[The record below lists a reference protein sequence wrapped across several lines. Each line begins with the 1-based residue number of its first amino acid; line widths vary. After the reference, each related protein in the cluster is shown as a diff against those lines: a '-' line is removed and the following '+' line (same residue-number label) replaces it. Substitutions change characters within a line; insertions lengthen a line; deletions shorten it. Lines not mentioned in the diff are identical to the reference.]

1 MALFNKDW
9 NTYKRNWQNAD
20 GVRGKLKSIISSND
34 VNCIKEFNTQ
44 ISNGIKPSE
53 AYKNTMVNCSKAA
66 KQEAVA
72 IAKGNSTLQEAEQA
86 LDSAESS
93 TIGLTIAHTA
103 LNAVIGLGVGLL
115 VNFAVKRISKLINY
129 QQDLIDK
136 SEEAISV
143 FEESRDSLSN
153 TKQTIDDIS
162 SDYAKLAQGVDSLGR
177 NVSLNTEEYSRYN
190 EIANKIADIFPQMIQ
205 GYTDEGNAIIA
216 NKGNVEELTRAYEEQ
231 KNAYQDLVIT
241 KSAETFDG
249 YKAKVV
255 ETSLPEKLKGKRGT
269 YAYSEQK
276 KYIDELIES
285 LEKGREAFEDF
296 YSNQYIGNSDI
307 YSVLYSATKTAGI
320 DWVGIMNTD
329 ERYEQMKTQMTKLYA
344 YQRQLVSN
352 INTETAKIKPIMS
365 AYLEQS
371 YDYQALDSNVQ
382 DVVSQIV
389 GQFDSEFYMQFD
401 NETDMASWVTENIVN
416 KFKGVNGKKV
426 ADAFENAIDLKTKLQ
441 NGEISLDEYLS
452 GIREFKTLIDGFDNS
467 TEKSVELI
475 FNVNSSSGLST
486 DTMVNNVK
494 DKLQDEFDDKVGTL
508 TIDDLEISANLEIPD
523 GTLLSWDELIERIE
537 KVKSETFDSEPDDL
551 WDYSTTITQ
560 LDTIKEKFDVL
571 DSTLSK
577 LYDTDESTVIG
588 FDDFS
593 SMNEAF
599 KDLDGI
605 ETYIQRLQEAGQDT
619 EAVTAV
625 MSDLISAY
633 LEYSGVLDNVTDEN
647 RQLITS
653 MLEEAGASETVRNYL
668 MLLSAQENIFSNQG
682 LNVTEK
688 IARLQELAKEYG
700 NTALAASIAAKME
713 AASENAALGQTGYTF
728 EDAFNEAK
736 AEFESS
742 ASAVNIDF
750 KGTDVSA
757 AVSSGSAAGD
767 AYTDAFEKELDEL
780 DSLKDRGIITEKE
793 YLDTL
798 RSLYERYFKDRAG
811 YLDEYEKYERQY
823 LEGMKSLYDSAL
835 SGISKLMGSRID
847 ALTQSKEAAVAGL
860 EAQQAASEA
869 AYQAQIDDIQTQ
881 IDAIDSLIDEK
892 NKQVDAINEEIDK
905 INEASKARKR
915 EIDLQKAQYEL
926 ERMQNQRTTL
936 QYTEGK
942 GMHYV
947 QDTGGVRDA
956 REAVTGIR
964 EEIQVAEL
972 EKQISLI
979 EKEIDLLEGRKDAL
993 KSQQDALRQMMDE
1006 SNNYYDTLI
1015 KQQETYWNSLIQN
1028 LEQQKSKWEQL
1039 AEIEEIADAYS
1050 KVQQVFG
1057 SMGYTIE
1064 DILNGNEQAFEDF
1077 KSKYVSL
1084 ISDLNSNSSFTD
1096 GLSYAVGSSED
1107 SLNSFLDK
1115 AQGISDCLGAIEEK
1129 ASVLSGMDTG
1139 AGGISDTISGISDA
1153 LNSFP
1158 ADENINNLAAA
1169 FINLGDA
1176 IKGVSDAIGINSEET
1191 VGSLIGALQSISG
1204 LSLSTSPESDENK
1217 GPGIISQF
1225 SSLKNA
1231 VDEVTNAI
1239 SGGSGSS
1246 PGNGSSPSGTGMNT
1260 GAAKSGT
1267 GGLTGAMDA
1276 LKSAADEA
1284 LGSPDGSEN
1293 AKGSGAIGKF
1303 EQLKAAVDDAAGSI
1317 GTGGENSGAGTEAG
1331 GDDTGSNDTG
1341 TLTGT
1346 VISMGETARET
1357 LGESGGEGVIGK
1369 FEEFSDVISKA
1380 NEHVT
1385 GISNGLKAIDGQEAE
1400 CTIKIHIEQYGSTI
1414 GGAAMA
1420 AGTALNAMNLNS
1432 AAYSARYGNSLAQ
1445 GTAHFEG
1452 AALASGSWAVQSNAA
1467 KALMGELGYE
1477 IIVRNGRFFTVC
1489 ENGAG
1494 IVPIKKGDIVFNHKQ
1509 SEQLL
1514 KYGHIS
1520 GRGRA
1525 YADGTVGSPLASGR
1539 LLPLA
1544 DNHPSMELQ
1553 RKFSAYMD
1561 KVTRNLDELIFPV
1574 NKIHKNM
1581 GNMSNVINNLNTIN
1595 TTANQITIN
1604 KLDLSCPNVTNSS
1617 GIEYIQKEL
1626 GHLSLRALQEPAGN

>member
-1 MALFNKDW
+1 MGKVADRVYNAEKYAKKALAKSAEKVDEVRSEIDSLNSELETTRSRINELNANENLSLVEQEELNRLKETNAELEREIRLKQSILSEEEKDANKDAKKYFTATKDSLTFESSYEGVEIHDKTDYIGTVEERIDRLQQYTEGKIKLSEETIESYKNYVESAISDFMDEDDYLIEGQDNDILERLDALYGKYDLYTNGKAATIEKTIQGILAKVDFQDTAKQLEELGKNGELSVTTLTSRFPDLIGYLEQAGISTEELYQYIMALSNPDAVNYENVQKQLLETVGIRDGIINGASDKKLW
-9 NTYKRNWQNAD
+9 DELNNNGLLENNA
-20 GVRGKLKSIISSND
+20 L
-34 VNCIKEFNTQ
+34 
-44 ISNGIKPSE
+44 E
-53 AYKNTMVNCSKAA
+53 AYLSVKA
-66 KQEAVA
+66 KFTDGETEYWDINDWTYHIQNE
-72 IAKGNSTLQEAEQA
+72 
-86 LDSAESS
+86 LDSAD
-93 TIGLTIAHTA
+93 LT
-103 LNAVIGLGVGLL
+103 
-115 VNFAVKRISKLINY
+115 
-129 QQDLIDK
+129 
-136 SEEAISV
+136 
-143 FEESRDSLSN
+143 
-153 TKQTIDDIS
+153 
-162 SDYAKLAQGVDSLGR
+162 
-177 NVSLNTEEYSRYN
+177 TE
-190 EIANKIADIFPQMIQ
+190 P
-205 GYTDEGNAIIA
+205 
-216 NKGNVEELTRAYEEQ
+216 EQ
-231 KNAYQDLVIT
+231 
-241 KSAETFDG
+241 
-249 YKAKVV
+249 
-255 ETSLPEKLKGKRGT
+255 
-269 YAYSEQK
+269 
-276 KYIDELIES
+276 
-285 LEKGREAFEDF
+285 
-296 YSNQYIGNSDI
+296 
-307 YSVLYSATKTAGI
+307 
-320 DWVGIMNTD
+320 
-329 ERYEQMKTQMTKLYA
+329 
-344 YQRQLVSN
+344 
-352 INTETAKIKPIMS
+352 
-365 AYLEQS
+365 
-371 YDYQALDSNVQ
+371 
-382 DVVSQIV
+382 
-389 GQFDSEFYMQFD
+389 
-401 NETDMASWVTENIVN
+401 
-416 KFKGVNGKKV
+416 
-426 ADAFENAIDLKTKLQ
+426 
-441 NGEISLDEYLS
+441 
-452 GIREFKTLIDGFDNS
+452 
-467 TEKSVELI
+467 
-475 FNVNSSSGLST
+475 
-486 DTMVNNVK
+486 
-494 DKLQDEFDDKVGTL
+494 
-508 TIDDLEISANLEIPD
+508 
-523 GTLLSWDELIERIE
+523 
-537 KVKSETFDSEPDDL
+537 

-593 SMNEAF
+593 SINEAF

-1217 GPGIISQF
+1217 DPGIISQF
-1225 SSLKNA
+1225 SILKNA

-1239 SGGSGSS
+1239 SGGGSGSS

-1260 GAAKSGT
+1260 GTAKSGT

-1276 LKSAADEA
+1276 LKSAAEEA

-1293 AKGSGAIGKF
+1293 TKGSGAIGKF

-1317 GTGGENSGAGTEAG
+1317 GTGVENSGANTEAG
-1331 GDDTGSNDTG
+1331 SDDTGSNDTG
-1341 TLTGT
+1341 TLTGA

-1369 FEEFSDVISKA
+1369 FEEFSNVISKA

-1400 CTIKIHIEQYGSTI
+1400 CTIKINIEQYGSTI

-1420 AGTALNAMNLNS
+1420 AGTALNAMNLSS
-1432 AAYSARYGNSLAQ
+1432 AAYSARYGNSLAR

-1525 YADGTVGSPLASGR
+1525 YADGTVGSSLASGR

-1544 DNHPSMELQ
+1544 DDHPSMELQ

-1561 KVTRNLDELIFPV
+1561 KVSSNLDELILPV
-1574 NKIHKNM
+1574 NEIHKNM

>member
-1 MALFNKDW
+1 MFTKIIITTYWTNHKTPPTTGCFSSAIGKILDLSNIVTDLNGFSNNIDNVAKKIKGLSLEDAKLVMNLANVDKYTQSCALSNNGFSASTINATNGVVTDTVATNTNTTAKAANLSITNLLKVAWAKLTSVIKANPYVAATAGLIALGVAMGKVADRVYNAEKYAKKALAKSAEKVDEVRSEIDSLNSELETTRSRINELNANENLSLVEQEELNRLKETNAELEREIRLKQSILSEEEKDANKDAKKYFTATKDSLTFESSYEGVEIHDKTDYIGTVEERIDRLQQYTEGKIKLSEETIESYKNYVESAISDFMDEDDYLIEGQDNDILERLDALYGKYDLYTNGKAATIEKTIQGILAKVDFQDTAKQLEELGKNGELSVTTLTSRFPDLIGYLEQAGISTEELYQYIMALSNPDAVNYENVQKQLLETVGIRDGIINGASDKKLW
-9 NTYKRNWQNAD
+9 DELNNNGLLENNA
-20 GVRGKLKSIISSND
+20 L
-34 VNCIKEFNTQ
+34 
-44 ISNGIKPSE
+44 E
-53 AYKNTMVNCSKAA
+53 AYLSVKA
-66 KQEAVA
+66 KFTDGETEYWDINDWTYHIQNE
-72 IAKGNSTLQEAEQA
+72 
-86 LDSAESS
+86 LDSAD
-93 TIGLTIAHTA
+93 LT
-103 LNAVIGLGVGLL
+103 
-115 VNFAVKRISKLINY
+115 
-129 QQDLIDK
+129 
-136 SEEAISV
+136 
-143 FEESRDSLSN
+143 
-153 TKQTIDDIS
+153 
-162 SDYAKLAQGVDSLGR
+162 
-177 NVSLNTEEYSRYN
+177 TE
-190 EIANKIADIFPQMIQ
+190 P
-205 GYTDEGNAIIA
+205 
-216 NKGNVEELTRAYEEQ
+216 EQ
-231 KNAYQDLVIT
+231 
-241 KSAETFDG
+241 
-249 YKAKVV
+249 
-255 ETSLPEKLKGKRGT
+255 
-269 YAYSEQK
+269 
-276 KYIDELIES
+276 
-285 LEKGREAFEDF
+285 
-296 YSNQYIGNSDI
+296 
-307 YSVLYSATKTAGI
+307 
-320 DWVGIMNTD
+320 
-329 ERYEQMKTQMTKLYA
+329 
-344 YQRQLVSN
+344 
-352 INTETAKIKPIMS
+352 
-365 AYLEQS
+365 
-371 YDYQALDSNVQ
+371 
-382 DVVSQIV
+382 
-389 GQFDSEFYMQFD
+389 
-401 NETDMASWVTENIVN
+401 
-416 KFKGVNGKKV
+416 
-426 ADAFENAIDLKTKLQ
+426 
-441 NGEISLDEYLS
+441 
-452 GIREFKTLIDGFDNS
+452 
-467 TEKSVELI
+467 
-475 FNVNSSSGLST
+475 
-486 DTMVNNVK
+486 
-494 DKLQDEFDDKVGTL
+494 
-508 TIDDLEISANLEIPD
+508 
-523 GTLLSWDELIERIE
+523 
-537 KVKSETFDSEPDDL
+537 

-593 SMNEAF
+593 SINEAF

-1217 GPGIISQF
+1217 DPGIISQF
-1225 SSLKNA
+1225 SILKNA

-1239 SGGSGSS
+1239 SGGGSGSS

-1260 GAAKSGT
+1260 GTAKSGT

-1276 LKSAADEA
+1276 LKSAAEEA

-1293 AKGSGAIGKF
+1293 TKGSGAIGKF

-1317 GTGGENSGAGTEAG
+1317 GTGVENSGANTEAG
-1331 GDDTGSNDTG
+1331 SDDTGSNDTG
-1341 TLTGT
+1341 TLTGA

-1369 FEEFSDVISKA
+1369 FEEFSNVISKA

-1400 CTIKIHIEQYGSTI
+1400 CTIKINIEQYGSTI

-1420 AGTALNAMNLNS
+1420 AGTALNAMNLSS
-1432 AAYSARYGNSLAQ
+1432 AAYSARYGNSLAR

-1525 YADGTVGSPLASGR
+1525 YADGTVGSSLASGR

-1544 DNHPSMELQ
+1544 DDHPSMELQ

-1561 KVTRNLDELIFPV
+1561 KVSSNLDELILPV
-1574 NKIHKNM
+1574 NEIHKNM